1 MSKDIIHLRLR
12 ELERIVFAHTYLDA
26 HGERVVSV
34 GIFETLEKVILSDCG
49 TTNFEAVQKWNEY
62 LAEAEAG

>member
-12 ELERIVFAHTYLDA
+12 ELARIVFAHTYLDA

-34 GIFETLEKVILSDCG
+34 EIFETLEKVLRSDCG
-49 TTNFEAVQKWNEY
+49 TTDFQAVQKWNEY
-62 LAEAEAG
+62 LKEAEAG